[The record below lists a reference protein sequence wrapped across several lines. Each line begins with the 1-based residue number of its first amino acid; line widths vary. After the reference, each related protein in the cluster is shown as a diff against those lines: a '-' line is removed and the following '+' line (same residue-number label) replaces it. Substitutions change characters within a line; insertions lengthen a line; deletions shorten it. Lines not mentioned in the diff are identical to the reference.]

1 MENILLSKH
10 QFVIKY
16 LKRCLKGNTYAY
28 VRRCRAKQYGGV
40 RQKSFSRLHLESFSS
55 ENRSGFILTGKTIL
69 TLLHPDPNLN
79 LDLNLDQFNNAT

>member
-40 RQKSFSRLHLESFSS
+40 RQKSFSRLHLEYFSS
-55 ENRSGFILTGKTIL
+55 EKKIWIHSHWKN
-69 TLLHPDPNLN
+69 N
-79 LDLNLDQFNNAT
+79 LDTFIP